1 MAIGNTFVFF
11 TVVEAIRTLEANT
24 TLPSTN
30 DHIEENTGVLPHT
43 CDSKPNPPRWNS
55 SHRGFGNPAGF
66 QPAPVPTRGAVV
78 LCTQTSSCFQNG
90 LVPVGSVWLE
100 VLGSFHRIA
109 WINVLEASRFQMPI
123 VSDRAP
129 TESSSSCYLSWKRNS
144 LGGEE
149 YGES

>member
-1 MAIGNTFVFF
+1 MQGYCHTRAILNLIPPAETHPTEALAITQAFSQPQCPR
-11 TVVEAIRTLEANT
+11 VEQWYSHARRRPRVSRTDW
-24 TLPSTN
+24 S
-30 DHIEENTGVLPHT
+30 
-43 CDSKPNPPRWNS
+43 
-55 SHRGFGNPAGF
+55 
-66 QPAPVPTRGAVV
+66 Q
-78 LCTQTSSCFQNG
+78 
-90 LVPVGSVWLE
+90 SVQFWLE